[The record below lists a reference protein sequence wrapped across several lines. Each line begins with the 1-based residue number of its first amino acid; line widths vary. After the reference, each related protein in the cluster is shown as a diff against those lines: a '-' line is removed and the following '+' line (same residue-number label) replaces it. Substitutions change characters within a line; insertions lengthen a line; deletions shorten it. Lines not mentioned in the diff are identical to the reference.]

1 MCAAAAG
8 SWPTMLTWPQGRG
21 EKTPTKSAKSDLLT
35 FIDVTAKS
43 GVRFRHQASKTSRK
57 YLIESMGAGV
67 AMFDYNNDGL
77 LDLFFVNGA
86 ALRDPMPAG
95 TVPDKRDPRYWNRL
109 YRNNGDGTFTDVTEA
124 AGLQGRGY
132 GMGVATGD
140 FDNDGNVDLLV
151 TTSDGNELYRNNG
164 DGTFT
169 DVTAKAGVGGSGW
182 CTGAAFVDYDR
193 DGLLDVVVSRYVEWD
208 FGMDVYCGEHRPGY
222 RAYCHPDQFKPISAL
237 VFHNNGDGTFT
248 DVTAKSG
255 IGSFPGKA
263 LGIAINDFDRDGWP
277 DIFIANDSVPEQLF
291 RNNRNGTFSEV
302 GLMAGAAY
310 GEDGAVFAGMGTDFA
325 DYNNDGWPDIFVNAL
340 ANQKYTLFQNAK
352 GTFEDVTNRTG
363 IGGITKLHSGWGTRL
378 IDFDND
384 GWRDIF
390 VGQSHVMDNIELT
403 EPNLHYL
410 ETPLLMKNEH
420 GVFRDVSRLSG
431 APFTIPIAAR
441 GVAFGDLDNDGFVDV
456 AINCNDGGAVILRN
470 QGGNGDHWLKLH
482 LKGTTS
488 NRDGLGATIRVV
500 AEDGSEQ
507 FGFVSTAGS
516 YLSASDP
523 RVHFGLAR
531 SRKAKLIEIQWPS
544 GTVQKLESVPADQ
557 ILTIVEPAAA
567 KH

>member
-1 MCAAAAG
+1 MCAAAAS

-43 GVRFRHQASKTSRK
+43 GVRFRHQASKTTRK

-140 FDNDGNVDLLV
+140 FNNDGNVDLLV

-164 DGTFT
+164 DGTFN
-169 DVTAKAGVGGSGW
+169 DLTAKAGVGGSGW

-193 DGLLDVVVSRYVEWD
+193 DGLLDLVISRYLEWD

-263 LGIAINDFDRDGWP
+263 LGVAINDFDRDGWP

-531 SRKAKLIEIQWPS
+531 SRKAKLIEIQWPR

-557 ILTIVEPAAA
+557 ILTIVEPAPS
-567 KH
+567 KQ